1 MPTNFISSIKSKSNW
16 FSHLFCLFP
25 KTERISYKH
34 CSLCHSNNPIT
45 PNKTT
50 CYGNRPKFKE
60 QKLPKLYQQNRIPIM
75 SSKWTCKN
83 LSKMDKK
90 GLQCTYRF
98 SFCHL
103 LPRTL
108 DSNPIQSSSKSHHHI
123 IREGIPRWLY
133 LTSWSTERSDESIV
147 MYHHRWNQ
155 QINSTCFQCFGN
167 NMTLFFASIF
177 QVLPT
182 MYRS

>member
-1 MPTNFISSIKSKSNW
+1 MLWQQFIMQIKSKDNTS
-16 FSHLFCLFP
+16 
-25 KTERISYKH
+25 
-34 CSLCHSNNPIT
+34 HSNNPIN
-45 PNKTT
+45 PNKKT

-75 SSKWTCKN
+75 SRKWTFKN

-147 MYHHRWNQ
+147 MYHHRWNLNHPNKKKRGTWTSA
-155 QINSTCFQCFGN
+155 IHASSTNRKF
-167 NMTLFFASIF
+167 I
-177 QVLPT
+177 
-182 MYRS
+182 R